1 VFAPTDAA
9 FAEISEVVATLTPEQ
24 ISTVLTYHAAGA
36 RVFSYNLVQG
46 QEVIMLNGQ
55 TLKVSSISGEAIVL
69 EDKTDD
75 GANVIEVNVHGSNG
89 VIHVV
94 DKVLLPEL

>member
-1 VFAPTDAA
+1 M
-9 FAEISEVVATLTPEQ
+9 
-24 ISTVLTYHAAGA
+24 TYHAAGA
-36 RVFSYNLVQG
+36 RVFSYNLVEG

-55 TLKVSSISGEAIVL
+55 TLKLKVLMVKPFL

-75 GANVIEVNVHGSNG
+75 NAGVIEVNVHGSNG